1 MLDERIAYLTSD
13 AALTSPFVQSF
24 RVRET
29 MPANPKAI
37 SAVLKR
43 EGIGTL
49 EIKKRG
55 MDVDPAVFRKKLA
68 LKGDQAATLILA
80 RIGSQRLAVLADRVG
95 AAEPQP

>member
-29 MPANPKAI
+29 MAANPKAI
-37 SAVLKR
+37 SAVLVR
-43 EGIGTL
+43 EGIGTV

-55 MDVDPAVFRKKLA
+55 VDIDPAAFRKKLT
-68 LKGDQAATLILA
+68 LKGDAAATLILV
-80 RIGSQRLAVLADRVG
+80 RIGNERRAILADRVS
-95 AAEPQP
+95 AAA